1 MSIITLTTDFG
12 EADHYIACMKGVI
25 LQHAPSARIVDVTHL
40 IQPHHVVHGAF
51 VLWQIIDYFPEGTI
65 HIAVVDPGVGT
76 ARRLVAARYNDQT
89 FLAPDNGLLSLV
101 HRDHALQQ
109 LRAIENT
116 RLFRTEVSAT
126 FHGRDILAPVAAHLA
141 EGTPFEDL
149 GPIIDRLDIL
159 DLGRA
164 TSLPNGGLEGRV
176 LYVDRFGNLISN
188 ISQADLQAAATDH
201 GLALPGPK
209 SPRATEP
216 AGVKPVRAS
225 EPAGVKPVRTSEP
238 DGVNPVRTSEPACV
252 NPVRTSE
259 PDGVKPVRTSEPAC
273 VKPVPPQEGAFPRV
287 EGLRLEVRVGARLI
301 GPLRS
306 TYADVAEGQIIALIG
321 STGML
326 EVAVNQGSAADH
338 LHAGPGTPI
347 LFR

>member
-25 LQHAPSARIVDVTHL
+25 LQYAPSARIVDVTHL

-51 VLWQIIDYFPEGTI
+51 VLWQIIGYFPEGTI
-65 HIAVVDPGVGT
+65 HVAVVDPGVGT

-89 FLAPDNGLLSLV
+89 ILAPDNGLLSLV
-101 HRDHALQQ
+101 HRDYALQQ
-109 LRAIENT
+109 LRVIENT
-116 RLFRTEVSAT
+116 RLFRPEVSDT
-126 FHGRDILAPVAAHLA
+126 FHGRDILAPVAGHLA
-141 EGTPFEDL
+141 EGTPFEEL
-149 GPIIDRLDIL
+149 GPITDRLEIL
-159 DLGRA
+159 DLGRP

-188 ISQADLQAAATDH
+188 ISQVDLEAAAAD
-201 GLALPGPK
+201 
-209 SPRATEP
+209 
-216 AGVKPVRAS
+216 
-225 EPAGVKPVRTSEP
+225 
-238 DGVNPVRTSEPACV
+238 
-252 NPVRTSE
+252 
-259 PDGVKPVRTSEPAC
+259 
-273 VKPVPPQEGAFPRV
+273 